1 MTVILLL
8 FENVNMKKLMN
19 ILLIISLVCSLPSC
33 KPDDCPEPIENQS
46 PVVWKKLISS
56 SPESSLNSTP
66 LLYKDLI
73 VLGKKETSGY
83 VIRAYNAYAGD
94 TIWETMAPVSGGFNA
109 TDWDESMIYD
119 NKIVFSES
127 YWFFALDAVT
137 GKILWHKINDN
148 FFGGSCVIDKYLY
161 KMGTDHR
168 NWSSLYRFEI
178 NSGAKEKLFTIN
190 RSEYGSNY
198 SPNLMMPVKWVHPN
212 GDEIL
217 VLQNRTYGWY
227 TDMEHKMDILAW
239 NLTADSMLWYR
250 DRLDGFSSMSRPAI
264 DGDKVYFYGDRHAYC
279 INPLNGE
286 TIWKY
291 FIGDGPEDDFNTAN
305 ILIIDEKLIVKP
317 DNDHMHAVNK
327 ETGEMIWRNNET
339 ASMPDLLTVHQDT
352 IWFGSGGVLAI
363 DANTGK
369 TLIDQYEASNGSWI
383 FPIAHHPTN
392 GHIYTSDGDY
402 LYCLNPKYMR

>member
-1 MTVILLL
+1 
-8 FENVNMKKLMN
+8 
-19 ILLIISLVCSLPSC
+19 
-33 KPDDCPEPIENQS
+33 
-46 PVVWKKLISS
+46 
-56 SPESSLNSTP
+56 
-66 LLYKDLI
+66 
-73 VLGKKETSGY
+73 
-83 VIRAYNAYAGD
+83 
-94 TIWETMAPVSGGFNA
+94 
-109 TDWDESMIYD
+109 
-119 NKIVFSES
+119 
-127 YWFFALDAVT
+127 
-137 GKILWHKINDN
+137 
-148 FFGGSCVIDKYLY
+148 
-161 KMGTDHR
+161 
-168 NWSSLYRFEI
+168 
-178 NSGAKEKLFTIN
+178 
-190 RSEYGSNY
+190 
-198 SPNLMMPVKWVHPN
+198 MPVKWVHPN

-305 ILIIDEKLIVKP
+305 ILIIDDKLIVKP